1 MAGRLKI
8 SVSLGLAV
16 TRPTRKERP
25 LNGRLEGKR
34 AIVTDPTEYNGADI
48 VALFREEGAEVFAE
62 SWDMTR
68 PEMADKVVQEV
79 GHVDILIANLAY
91 PHTYAPAQEKTDA
104 DLDYAMQRI
113 MYPLHRLTRAV
124 LPQMLER
131 KRGKIVVVGSA
142 TSLRGRN
149 GGVAVYGAARG
160 AQHGYMKNVA
170 MEVAPYVNINATAQT
185 YVDNITYWP
194 MDYRET
200 EEFRE
205 RMAEN
210 PAARLATGREC
221 AQTVLFLAGP
231 ESDFYYGQIIPF
243 AGGWTV

>member
-1 MAGRLKI
+1 MLGRLY
-8 SVSLGLAV
+8 
-16 TRPTRKERP
+16 
-25 LNGRLEGKR
+25 GKR
-34 AIVTDPTEYNGADI
+34 VIVTDPTEYNGADI
-48 VALFREEGAEVFAE
+48 VSLFREEGAEVFAE
-62 SWDMTR
+62 PWDLTK
-68 PEMADKVVQEV
+68 PAMADNIVREV

-91 PHTYAPAQEKTDA
+91 PHKYLPVYEKADA
-104 DLDYAMQRI
+104 DLEYAMQRI

-124 LPQMLER
+124 LPQMLQR

-142 TSLRGRN
+142 TSLRGRK
-149 GGVAVYGAARG
+149 GGVSVYGAARG
-160 AQHGYMKNVA
+160 AQNGYMKNVA
-170 MEVAPYVNINATAQT
+170 MEVAPYVNVNATAQT
-185 YVDNITYWP
+185 YVDNLTYWP
-194 MDYRET
+194 MAYRET

-231 ESDFYYGQIIPF
+231 ESDFFYGQIIPF

>member
-1 MAGRLKI
+1 
-8 SVSLGLAV
+8 
-16 TRPTRKERP
+16 
-25 LNGRLEGKR
+25 
-34 AIVTDPTEYNGADI
+34 
-48 VALFREEGAEVFAE
+48 
-62 SWDMTR
+62 
-68 PEMADKVVQEV
+68 
-79 GHVDILIANLAY
+79 
-91 PHTYAPAQEKTDA
+91 
-104 DLDYAMQRI
+104 MQRI

-142 TSLRGRN
+142 TSLRGRK

-194 MDYRET
+194 MEYRET
-200 EEFRE
+200 AEFRE

-231 ESDFYYGQIIPF
+231 ESDFFYGQIIPF
-243 AGGWTV
+243 AGAGRCKNRGRSHPTRVLGTAAVGGLPRFGEPRWTSAIGTKHNCRSAQVFPELEVDRLQHQPAGVSRPCRVARRNFTSGRSQNRA

>member
-1 MAGRLKI
+1 M
-8 SVSLGLAV
+8 
-16 TRPTRKERP
+16 T
-25 LNGRLEGKR
+25 GRLEGKR
-34 AIVTDPTEYNGADI
+34 VIVTDPTEYNGADI

-62 SWDMTR
+62 SWDMTK
-68 PEMADKVVQEV
+68 PEMADQVVREV

-91 PHTYAPAQEKTDA
+91 PHIYAPAHEKTDA
-104 DLDYAMQRI
+104 DLEYAMQRI

-131 KRGKIVVVGSA
+131 RRGKIVVVGSA
-142 TSLRGRN
+142 TSLRGRK

-194 MDYRET
+194 MQYRET

-231 ESDFYYGQIIPF
+231 ESDFFYGQIIPF